1 MGGGAGGE
9 EQRTLSPRRE
19 FSGSPTTLGALRG
32 TELGAPDALSPFTC
46 ASYSACSPRSRRSF
60 PCAAMASGR
69 PRRRAPLLP
78 RGRERAGRRDLGLCS
93 QHPPNGSAPPR
104 PQRGSRGGAP
114 PAWNCPPRLFRRGP
128 TAAGSCR
135 PLALGA
141 GHTPESLV
149 PHAQRPSSQGPRV
162 RASTCPANWHP
173 LAATPTPRR
182 WSGHPSQTTPFTA
195 WPWVLNA
202 SRE

>member
-1 MGGGAGGE
+1 MREGRSSGPWASGGSFPALLRLWVLCGEPSRERPTPSHLSLVPRTRPAAPAPGAASHAQPWLPGGRAVE
-9 EQRTLSPRRE
+9 PHCSHAAASRAP
-19 FSGSPTTLGALRG
+19 GPGALQP
-32 TELGAPDALSPFTC
+32 A
-46 ASYSACSPRSRRSF
+46 
-60 PCAAMASGR
+60 
-69 PRRRAPLLP
+69 
-78 RGRERAGRRDLGLCS
+78 
-93 QHPPNGSAPPR
+93 PPNGPAPPR

-114 PAWNCPPRLFRRGP
+114 PAWHCPPRLFRRGP

-135 PLALGA
+135 PLVLGA
-141 GHTPESLV
+141 GHTPELLV

-182 WSGHPSQTTPFTA
+182 LSGHPSQTTPFTA